1 MSELKGQFLLIAY
14 QAQRPISIVVLPV
27 VLISYLIG
35 VLYSNLET
43 LLVLF
48 PSGEGE
54 YSFQILEGLILVSVA
69 VASGFLIVFALKKH
83 LILVLKLFFALS
95 FFTSSV
101 CMLWIHGYLFEVT
114 FLENIFWVEILTA
127 VLGGIIGFFAIW
139 SFILGKG
146 GVKVK
151 NTVVFLLG
159 IAMGTIF
166 GMIFSF
172 ITFITLIVL
181 ISLFDIYSVF
191 KGPISEIFKK
201 TNLSVSSNTQH
212 EVSQSVAIGIGDFI
226 FYSSL
231 VTFITKEL
239 DPILGFVSII
249 GILVGIKITENML
262 FRYGKFP
269 GLPIP
274 VFLSLLLVLIGWLFL
289 TYIL

>member
-1 MSELKGQFLLIAY
+1 MSEFKGRFLLIAY
-14 QAQRPISIVVLPV
+14 QTQQSISLVVLPV
-27 VLISYLIG
+27 ILISYLIG

-69 VASGFLIVFALKKH
+69 IISGFLIVFALKKH

-95 FFTSSV
+95 FFASSV
-101 CMLWIHGYLFEVT
+101 SMLWIHGYLFEVT
-114 FLENIFWVEILTA
+114 FLENVFWVEIVTA

-151 NTVVFLLG
+151 NAIIFLLG

-172 ITFITLIVL
+172 ITFITLLVL

-191 KGPISEIFKK
+191 RGPISKIFKK

-212 EVSQSVAIGIGDFI
+212 EVRQSVAIGIGDFI

-274 VFLSLLLVLIGWLFL
+274 VFLSLILVLIGWLFS
-289 TYIL
+289 TYLL